1 MSKKYKPDKKYKL
14 SIRVTYSGEDVK
26 TEPRSKD
33 LIIAGNEIEGYIKR
47 IKEKYKTPRKNEEM
61 CYWVEELK

>member
-1 MSKKYKPDKKYKL
+1 
-14 SIRVTYSGEDVK
+14 VTYSGEDVK